1 MNFTDAQLVDKY
13 LELKAHVAA
22 RSEAFDAE
30 IKPFKDGMSTIEN
43 EFLKRLDERGADN
56 TKTDAGTAYKSTLLN
71 VKVVDR
77 DAFLKFCTAYWDT
90 IGADMLNVSAVKD
103 PVKQYMNGKNM
114 PPPGVETSQFVRIN
128 VRRS

>member
-1 MNFTDAQLVDKY
+1 MQITDAQLVEKY
-13 LELKAHVAA
+13 LELKAHIA
-22 RSEAFDAE
+22 SHTEAFDTE
-30 IKPFKDGMSTIEN
+30 LKPFKDGMTTIEN

-77 DAFLKFCTAYWDT
+77 DAFLKFCTTYWET
-90 IGADMLNVSAVKD
+90 IGAEMLNVTAVKD
-103 PVKQYMNGKNM
+103 PVKQYMEAHNLE
-114 PPPGVETSQFVRIN
+114 PPGVSTSQFVRIN